1 MLRTEELIQKFAML
15 KRNCFASVFEKYF
28 DYQQAGSGGESHAV
42 INYREDESMWVEQ
55 FLFTFSFFI
64 SSNSGGNCIIT
75 IYSSTEIGI
84 YIKLFNLE
92 LHCAL
97 NNSRFMGTRAQSR
110 REFLSLF
117 SLLLGILT
125 SWKGFGRSRS
135 ITCKVSH
142 DRLNI
147 LCEGNAP
154 PPPKTITSA
163 TVWQEL
169 ELEAYK
175 SCCSSRF

>member
-64 SSNSGGNCIIT
+64 SSFSGGNCIIT

-84 YIKLFNLE
+84 YIKLLTWNCIVRLITVDLWAHVHSPDVSF
-92 LHCAL
+92 
-97 NNSRFMGTRAQSR
+97 
-110 REFLSLF
+110 FL
-117 SLLLGILT
+117 
-125 SWKGFGRSRS
+125 
-135 ITCKVSH
+135 
-142 DRLNI
+142 
-147 LCEGNAP
+147 
-154 PPPKTITSA
+154 
-163 TVWQEL
+163 
-169 ELEAYK
+169 
-175 SCCSSRF
+175 CSVFC